1 MVTITDNSP
10 SQDYT
15 HPDNQTTLLHIL
27 YTSYG
32 SYKENLCNNQEHL
45 EFVII
50 SFTLITIM
58 FDLGMIL

>member
-27 YTSYG
+27 YTSYS
-32 SYKENLCNNQEHL
+32 SYKENLYNNQEHL

-50 SFTLITIM
+50 SFILITIM